1 MAQQVKAIP
10 DGYHTVTPG
19 LTVRDGA
26 KAIEFYQQA
35 FGAQQVF
42 RMDKPDGRLM
52 HAELKIGNSVI
63 MLGEEYLQQGCQSP
77 ESLKG
82 TPVSFYLYVADADAA
97 FAQAI
102 AAGAKAI
109 KPVSDMFWGD
119 RQGDV
124 TDPFGHRW
132 SVATHKEDL
141 TPEQI
146 GQRSQEFFASLAK
159 SK

>member
-1 MAQQVKAIP
+1 MAQHVKAIP
-10 DGYHTVTPG
+10 EGYHTVTPG

-26 KAIEFYQQA
+26 KAIEFYKRA

-42 RMDKPDGRLM
+42 RVDRPDGWLM
-52 HAELKIGNSVI
+52 HAELQIGNSKI
-63 MLGEEYLQQGCQSP
+63 MLGEENPQMGCQSP

-97 FAQAI
+97 FTQAI

-119 RQGDV
+119 RQGEV
-124 TDPFGHRW
+124 SDPFGHRW

-146 GQRSQEFFASLAK
+146 EQRSQEFFASLPQGK
-159 SK
+159 

>member
-1 MAQQVKAIP
+1 MAQHVKAIP

-26 KAIEFYQQA
+26 KAIAFYQRA

-42 RMDKPDGRLM
+42 RMDRPDGRLM
-52 HAELKIGNSVI
+52 HAELKIGDSKI
-63 MLGEEYLQQGCQSP
+63 MLGEEYPQMGCQSP

-102 AAGAKAI
+102 AAGAKAV

-119 RQGDV
+119 RQGEV
-124 TDPFGHRW
+124 SDPFGHRW
-132 SVATHKEDL
+132 SVATHQEDL

-146 GQRSQEFFASLAK
+146 EQRAQEFFASFPQPK
-159 SK
+159 

>member
-10 DGYHTVTPG
+10 DGYHTITPG

-26 KAIEFYQQA
+26 KAIEFYKRA

-42 RMDKPDGRLM
+42 RMDRPDGGLM
-52 HAELKIGNSVI
+52 HAELQIGNSRI
-63 MLGEEYLQQGCQSP
+63 MLGEEYPQMGCQSP

-102 AAGAKAI
+102 AAGAKAV

-119 RQGDV
+119 RQGEV
-124 TDPFGHRW
+124 SDPFGHRW

-146 GQRSQEFFASLAK
+146 EQRSQEFFASLPQHK
-159 SK
+159 

>member
-10 DGYHTVTPG
+10 DGYHTITPG

-26 KAIEFYQQA
+26 KAVEFYKRA

-42 RMDKPDGRLM
+42 RMDRPDGRLM
-52 HAELKIGNSVI
+52 HAELQIGTSRI
-63 MLGEEYLQQGCQSP
+63 MLGEEYPQQGCQSP

-82 TPVSFYLYVADADAA
+82 TPVSFYLYVPDADAA

-102 AAGAKAI
+102 AAGAKAV

-119 RQGDV
+119 RQGEV
-124 TDPFGHRW
+124 SDPFGHRW
-132 SVATHKEDL
+132 SVATHQEDL

-146 GQRSQEFFASLAK
+146 GQRSQEFFASLPQ
-159 SK
+159 SM

>member
-10 DGYHTVTPG
+10 DGYHTITPG

-26 KAIEFYQQA
+26 KAVEFYKRA

-42 RMDKPDGRLM
+42 RMDRPDGRLM
-52 HAELKIGNSVI
+52 HAELQIGNSRI
-63 MLGEEYLQQGCQSP
+63 MLGEEYPQMGCQSP

-102 AAGAKAI
+102 AAGAKAV

-119 RQGDV
+119 RQGEV
-124 TDPFGHRW
+124 SDPFGHRW

-146 GQRSQEFFASLAK
+146 EQRSQEFFASLPQHK
-159 SK
+159 

>member
-26 KAIEFYQQA
+26 KAIEFYERA

-52 HAELKIGNSVI
+52 HAELQIGNSRI
-63 MLGEEYLQQGCQSP
+63 MLGEEYPEIGCQSP

-97 FAQAI
+97 FAQAV
-102 AAGAKAI
+102 AAGAKAV

-119 RQGDV
+119 RQGEV
-124 TDPFGHRW
+124 SDPFGHRW
-132 SVATHKEDL
+132 SLATHKEDL

-146 GQRSQEFFASLAK
+146 GQRAQEFFASFPK

>member
-26 KAIEFYQQA
+26 KAIEFYKQA

-42 RMDKPDGRLM
+42 RMDRPDGRLG
-52 HAELKIGNSVI
+52 HAELKIGNSTL
-63 MLGEEYLQQGCQSP
+63 MLGEEDPRWGCQSP

-82 TPVSFYLYVADADAA
+82 TPVSFYLYVPDADAA
-97 FAQAI
+97 FARAV
-102 AAGAKAI
+102 AAGATVL

-119 RQGDV
+119 RQGEV
-124 TDPFGHRW
+124 SDPFGHRW
-132 SVATHKEDL
+132 SLATHKEDL
-141 TPEQI
+141 TPEQLE
-146 GQRSQEFFASLAK
+146 QRAQEFFASFAK
-159 SK
+159 GK